1 MDPLVLN
8 GLPLSGTT
16 AQRPDGKASTGQ
28 IFYNNET
35 RSLEVFDDDANSFS
49 PVAGI
54 VAREITFTET
64 TGAGTYTGEVTLPAG
79 ATLIDVIIHQT
90 ALWTATTSATLNV
103 GDFTTANVEIDA
115 DGIYTAVNLKATD
128 LLAGESLSFAQSGGK
143 AGAYNIGTNTHW
155 TTRYSATARK
165 IRGTIV
171 TVGAAGNAG
180 RTRMIVV
187 YALRSTPLAA
197 TKA

>member
-28 IFYNNET
+28 PFYNNDT
-35 RSLEVFDDDANSFS
+35 RSWEVFDDTPAAFNPAN
-49 PVAGI
+49 GI
-54 VAREITFTET
+54 VAREVTFTET

-79 ATLIDVIIHQT
+79 ATLLDVIIHNT
-90 ALWTATTSATLNV
+90 ALWTATTSATLDV
-103 GDFTTANVEIDA
+103 GDFTTGNVEIDA
-115 DGIYTAVNLKATD
+115 NGIYTAVNLKATD

-143 AGAYNIGTNTHW
+143 AGAYNVGTNTHW

-180 RTRMIVV
+180 RTRMIVL
-187 YALRSTPLAA
+187 YALPSAVAA
-197 TKA
+197 TKV